1 MDIDE
6 IINKISNNEI
16 QIEDISFPPEIG
28 DPDKMFSEL
37 LSFYDE
43 KIKKIEEKIAELNKS
58 KYSVEIKEEYFTQD
72 PIIKR
77 YMEKGILPENKVNQY
92 KQEAKNEI
100 KAIKQKNIEEDMLP
114 ELEKYLEALKSEKEN
129 FDRASKQLKE
139 FIVKVNSKKEKF
151 EKKKTSLINLKI
163 KDFGKF
169 QKERDKIKNK
179 ILDNLS
185 KLKNAIQNNKKNDDE
200 IERLENEAEK
210 YYSQLQQKKLIIK
223 TYTETTTNYCL
234 VAAFIGV
241 ALGGIIAGGCLAC
254 ALL

>member
-92 KQEAKNEI
+92 KQEAENEI

-139 FIVKVNSKKEKF
+139 FIVKVNSKKERF

-200 IERLENEAEK
+200 IEKLENEAE
-210 YYSQLQQKKLIIK
+210 
-223 TYTETTTNYCL
+223 
-234 VAAFIGV
+234 
-241 ALGGIIAGGCLAC
+241 
-254 ALL
+254 

>member
-1 MDIDE
+1 MDIDD
-6 IINKISNNEI
+6 IINKISNDEI

-43 KIKKIEEKIAELNKS
+43 KIKKIEGKIAELNKS
-58 KYSVEIKEEYFTQD
+58 KNNVEIKEEYFTQD
-72 PIIKR
+72 PIIKK
-77 YMEKGILPENKVNQY
+77 YMDKGILPENMVNQY

-100 KAIKQKNIEEDMLP
+100 KVIKQKNIEEDMLP
-114 ELEKYLEALKSEKEN
+114 ELDKYLKALKSEKEN
-129 FDRASKQLKE
+129 FDRASKQMKE
-139 FIVKVNSKKEKF
+139 FIVKVNSKKEKL
-151 EKKKTSLINLKI
+151 EKKKTSLTNLKK
-163 KDFGKF
+163 KDFGKY

-200 IERLENEAEK
+200 IEKLENEAEE
-210 YYSQLQQKKLIIK
+210 YYLKLEQKKVIIK

-241 ALGGIIAGGCLAC
+241 ALVGIVGGGCLAC

>member
-1 MDIDE
+1 MEIDD
-6 IINKISNNEI
+6 IINKICNNEI

-37 LSFYDE
+37 LSFYDK
-43 KIKKIEEKIAELNKS
+43 KIKSIEEKIAELNKN
-58 KYSVEIKEEYFTQD
+58 KNNVEIKEEYFTQD

-77 YMEKGILPENKVNQY
+77 YMDKGILPENKVNQY

-100 KAIKQKNIEEDMLP
+100 KDIKQKNIEEDMLT
-114 ELEKYLEALKSEKEN
+114 ELDKYLKALKFEKEN
-129 FDRASKQLKE
+129 FDRASKQIKE
-139 FIVKVNSKKEKF
+139 FIVLVNSKKEKF
-151 EKKKTSLINLKI
+151 EKKKTSLTNLKK
-163 KDFGKF
+163 KDFGKY

-185 KLKNAIQNNKKNDDE
+185 KLKNAFQNNKKNDDE
-200 IERLENEAEK
+200 IGKLENEAEE
-210 YYSQLQQKKLIIK
+210 YYSQLQQKGVIIK
-223 TYTETTTNYCL
+223 SYTETITDYSL

-241 ALGGIIAGGCLAC
+241 AILGIATGGLAF

>member
-139 FIVKVNSKKEKF
+139 FIVKVNSKKERF

-210 YYSQLQQKKLIIK
+210 YYSQLQQKKVIIK

-241 ALGGIIAGGCLAC
+241 ALVGIVAGGCLAC

>member
-43 KIKKIEEKIAELNKS
+43 KIKKIEGKIEELIKS
-58 KYSVEIKEEYFTQD
+58 KNNVEIKEEYFTQD
-72 PIIKR
+72 PIIKK
-77 YMEKGILPENKVNQY
+77 YMDKGILQENMVNQY

-139 FIVKVNSKKEKF
+139 FIVKVNSKKERF
-151 EKKKTSLINLKI
+151 EKKKN
-163 KDFGKF
+163 FFNKF
-169 QKERDKIKNK
+169 KNK
-179 ILDNLS
+179 RFWKIP
-185 KLKNAIQNNKKNDDE
+185 K
-200 IERLENEAEK
+200 R
-210 YYSQLQQKKLIIK
+210 
-223 TYTETTTNYCL
+223 T
-234 VAAFIGV
+234 
-241 ALGGIIAGGCLAC
+241 
-254 ALL
+254 